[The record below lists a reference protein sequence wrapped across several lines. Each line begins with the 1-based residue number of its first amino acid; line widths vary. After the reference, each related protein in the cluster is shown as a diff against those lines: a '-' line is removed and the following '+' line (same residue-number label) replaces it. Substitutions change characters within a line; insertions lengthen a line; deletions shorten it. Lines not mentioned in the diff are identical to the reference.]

1 MLELIES
8 YARKG
13 KTDHNEED
21 RHVNEFDDSI
31 DDAQTGDVD
40 SSNH

>member
-13 KTDHNEED
+13 KTDHDVED
-21 RHVNEFDDSI
+21 PDGNEFDESI
-31 DDAQTGDVD
+31 DDAQTEDVD
-40 SSNH
+40 SSYH

>member
-13 KTDHNEED
+13 KTDHDEQD
-21 RHVNEFDDSI
+21 PDDNEFDETI
-31 DDAQTGDVD
+31 DDAQTEDVV
-40 SSNH
+40 SGQH